1 MPTINQL
8 GGTEIVKDNDLIP
21 IYKIAN
27 RRTRNVSAIDF
38 ANYAAATSP
47 VQSVNGQ
54 TGNVIL
60 DTDDVQEGDVNLYFT
75 EARAAAAAPVQ
86 SVDGETGDVDLS
98 GVYAPLTHVGSRG
111 VTQHALADADDDG
124 FMSKAD
130 FIKLSG
136 IQEDAENNT
145 ASNLGAGSG
154 VFSAKVSSDLQF
166 KSLVA
171 GANVTLTP
179 SSTEI
184 LISVAAADLLN
195 TTRIDVSSAATV
207 NLTSSAPST
216 RNIRITGTTTI
227 TGFTVTVGALYFVSF
242 SGALTL
248 TNNAAIVTN
257 RGANISV
264 SAGDSCI
271 IRATAAN
278 TIEVLCGSFLAD
290 RKVSVSQATTSGT
303 AIDFTAIPAWANR
316 ITVTLGGVSTSGT
329 SNLIMQIGS
338 GSVLTSGYASS
349 FDTFNTTPGTSAITS
364 GFGLSDAVSAVGTT
378 RLVATLIKVTGNT
391 WVEAHSGS
399 SSDPGVALGGG
410 TVSLGGALD
419 RVRLTTAGGTD
430 TFDAGAVSI
439 TYEG

>member
-21 IYKIAN
+21 IYKVAN

-60 DTDDVQEGDVNLYFT
+60 DTDDVQEGGVNLYFT

-98 GVYAPLTHVGSRG
+98 GVYAPLSHVGTG
-111 VTQHALADADDDG
+111 GAQHSLASGATAG
-124 FMSKAD
+124 FMSSAD
-130 FIKLSG
+130 FSKLEG
-136 IQEDAENNT
+136 LQAGAQNNT

-171 GANVTLTP
+171 GSNVTLTP

-184 LISVAAADLLN
+184 LISVAAADSLN
-195 TTRIDVSSAATV
+195 TTRIDVASAATV

-227 TGFTVTVGALYFVSF
+227 TGFTVAVGALYFVSF

-257 RGANISV
+257 RSANISV

-278 TIEVLCGSFLAD
+278 TVEVLCGNFVAD
-290 RKVSVSQATTSGT
+290 A
-303 AIDFTAIPAWANR
+303 
-316 ITVTLGGVSTSGT
+316 
-329 SNLIMQIGS
+329 
-338 GSVLTSGYASS
+338 
-349 FDTFNTTPGTSAITS
+349 
-364 GFGLSDAVSAVGTT
+364 AVGTRGQAWQDVT
-378 RLVATLIKVTGNT
+378 FSRASGTTYTNTTGRPIVVNVFLNGSTSASLSVNLVVAGVTVSSQIMTSINYSPCVSASAVVPAGATYSFTVTG
-391 WVEAHSGS
+391 A
-399 SSDPGVALGGG
+399 ALNV
-410 TVSLGGALD
+410 TEL
-419 RVRLTTAGGTD
+419 R
-430 TFDAGAVSI
+430 
-439 TYEG
+439 

>member
-21 IYKIAN
+21 IYKVAN

-60 DTDDVQEGDVNLYFT
+60 DTDDVQEGGVNLYFT
-75 EARAAAAAPVQ
+75 ESRAAAAAPVQ
-86 SVDGETGDVDLS
+86 SVDGKTGDVDLS
-98 GVYAPLTHVGSRG
+98 GVYAPLSHVGTG
-111 VTQHALADADDDG
+111 GAQHSLASGATAG
-124 FMSKAD
+124 FMSSAD
-130 FIKLSG
+130 FSKLG
-136 IQEDAENNT
+136 GLQAGAQNNT

-171 GANVTLTP
+171 GSNVTLTP

-184 LISVAAADLLN
+184 LIDVAAADSLN
-195 TTRIDVSSAATV
+195 TTRIDVASAATV

-227 TGFTVTVGALYFVSF
+227 TGFTVAIGALYFVSF

-257 RGANISV
+257 TGENISV

-278 TIEVLCGSFLAD
+278 TVEILCGNF
-290 RKVSVSQATTSGT
+290 VV
-303 AIDFTAIPAWANR
+303 
-316 ITVTLGGVSTSGT
+316 
-329 SNLIMQIGS
+329 
-338 GSVLTSGYASS
+338 
-349 FDTFNTTPGTSAITS
+349 
-364 GFGLSDAVSAVGTT
+364 DAAVGTRGQIWVNVSASRASNT
-378 RLVATLIKVTGNT
+378 TYTNTTGRPIVVNVFLNGSTNASLEVTLYVAGYIVDSQFMTSSNYSPCVSANAVVPAGTTYSFTASGATLNVT
-391 WVEAHSGS
+391 E
-399 SSDPGVALGGG
+399 L
-410 TVSLGGALD
+410 
-419 RVRLTTAGGTD
+419 R
-430 TFDAGAVSI
+430 
-439 TYEG
+439 